1 MKLLLSNT
9 SKLKI
14 RPWWLL
20 IVICNCNVFTNK
32 ALRVLKNSL
41 KHMCAFQIELEFGSW
56 KCWFLTRGENWSNR
70 RNPILIYTDLIDLVS
85 MDLVHIHV
93 SAVNW
98 TWSKGGGSMVCLH
111 PTHPPPIKYKVE
123 HHARD
128 VTVAAMLVVRSK
140 SLSLLWLFSCKF
152 FEKKFYS
159 VDPPKWPPCYAL
171 QTKNYSTQLIDC
183 YWMLSIGHSV
193 KKKMR
198 SYYELTLRTE
208 SPSIF
213 VDDLSRKDRS
223 DSASRVLW
231 TDQDSRC
238 YVLLTSQ
245 LQ

>member
-93 SAVNW
+93 TAVNW
-98 TWSKGGGSMVCLH
+98 TWSKGGGGGPWCVFTP
-111 PTHPPPIKYKVE
+111 PTPNKIQSWTPCTWCHGGGHVGGQKQKP
-123 HHARD
+123 
-128 VTVAAMLVVRSK
+128 
-140 SLSLLWLFSCKF
+140 FS
-152 FEKKFYS
+152 
-159 VDPPKWPPCYAL
+159 PLA
-171 QTKNYSTQLIDC
+171 
-183 YWMLSIGHSV
+183 
-193 KKKMR
+193 
-198 SYYELTLRTE
+198 
-208 SPSIF
+208 IF
-213 VDDLSRKDRS
+213 M
-223 DSASRVLW
+223 
-231 TDQDSRC
+231 
-238 YVLLTSQ
+238 
-245 LQ
+245 